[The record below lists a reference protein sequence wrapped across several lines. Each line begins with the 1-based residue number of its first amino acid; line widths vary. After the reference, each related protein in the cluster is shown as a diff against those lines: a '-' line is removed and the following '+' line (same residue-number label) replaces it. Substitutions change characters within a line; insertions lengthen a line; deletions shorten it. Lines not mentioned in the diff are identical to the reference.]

1 MMHSGGYSGE
11 RCSVENNECAS
22 QPCENGGTCIEGFDF
37 YECECI
43 VNQVV
48 VHTRVQHGTVPV
60 QYRDFALYGTVLYF
74 QILSLKIKLTVIN
87 CKQLKKFTVKI
98 PVFYLF

>member
-1 MMHSGGYSGE
+1 ME
-11 RCSVENNECAS
+11 R
-22 QPCENGGTCIEGFDF
+22 IK
-37 YECECI
+37 
-43 VNQVV
+43 
-48 VHTRVQHGTVPV
+48 TRVQHGTVPV